1 MLDLQTLPLFLGA
14 VLALLLVPGPDM
26 LLISAQSIQRGARY
40 GIACSV
46 GVMLAGLLQTALVAL
61 GLGHVME
68 TWPAL
73 ATAIRWVGAAYLGYL
88 GVKLLSAWAKA
99 GQQPEGAASTR
110 AGGELG
116 LGSLVAIGA
125 ANNLLNPK
133 ALLFFALFLPQFTNP
148 RARQPAAAAGHAGP
162 AAQRHRVRVQPADV
176 DRLRVAALAAHRFAA
191 AAAAWQRRG
200 RCAVRAAG
208 VAVGLGKDSL
218 IRAAAGR

>member
-26 LLISAQSIQRGARY
+26 LLISAQSVQRGARY

-88 GVKLLSAWAKA
+88 GVKLLWAWAKA
-99 GQQPEGAASTR
+99 GQQPTASTR
-110 AGGELG
+110 AAGGELS
-116 LGSLVAIGA
+116 LGSQPLQLATLGLLLSVIAFA
-125 ANNLLNPK
+125 FNLLMSFAFASLRSLRIDSPRLRRHGNGVVG
-133 ALLFFALFLPQFTNP
+133 ALFVLL
-148 RARQPAAAAGHAGP
+148 AS
-162 AAQRHRVRVQPADV
+162 
-176 DRLRVAALAAHRFAA
+176 RL
-191 AAAAWQRRG
+191 
-200 RCAVRAAG
+200 
-208 VAVGLGKDSL
+208 AVGKT
-218 IRAAAGR
+218 A

>member
-1 MLDLQTLPLFLGA
+1 MLDLQNLPLFLGA

-26 LLISAQSIQRGARY
+26 LLISAQSVQRGARY

-88 GVKLLSAWAKA
+88 GVKLLWAWAKA
-99 GQQPEGAASTR
+99 GQQPTASTR
-110 AGGELG
+110 AAGGELG

-133 ALLFFALFLPQFTNP
+133 ALLFFALFLPQFTSPGLGSQALQLATLGLLLSVIAFAFNLLMSIAFASLRSLRIDSP
-148 RARQPAAAAGHAGP
+148 RL
-162 AAQRHRVRVQPADV
+162 QRHGNGVVGALFV
-176 DRLRVAALAAHRFAA
+176 LLASRLA
-191 AAAAWQRRG
+191 
-200 RCAVRAAG
+200 
-208 VAVGLGKDSL
+208 LGKT
-218 IRAAAGR
+218 A

>member
-1 MLDLQTLPLFLGA
+1 MLDLQNLPLFLGA

-26 LLISAQSIQRGARY
+26 LLISAQSVQRGARY

-88 GVKLLSAWAKA
+88 GVKLLWAWAKA
-99 GQQPEGAASTR
+99 GQQPDGAASTR

-133 ALLFFALFLPQFTNP
+133 ALLFFALFLPQFTTPGLGNQPLQLATLGLLLSAIAFAFNLLMSFAFASLRSLRIDSP
-148 RARQPAAAAGHAGP
+148 RL
-162 AAQRHRVRVQPADV
+162 QRHGNGVVGALFV
-176 DRLRVAALAAHRFAA
+176 LLASRLA
-191 AAAAWQRRG
+191 
-200 RCAVRAAG
+200 
-208 VAVGLGKDSL
+208 LGKT
-218 IRAAAGR
+218 A